1 MRGRADDSGG
11 TSRVVPP
18 AAARICGR
26 SLTMLHE
33 LTSGDCLAAA
43 RCRKGD
49 SYRSG
54 ASVGAA
60 WPACR
65 QQEHAL
71 PVGISW
77 NRERSAA
84 ASAAGEGSDEIGAWR
99 GPRVVGME
107 SKASV
112 SGSRCTLDSSDS
124 CERRAACAARSV
136 ASSCVAARSSLPAR
150 SMLPARSVGGSSA
163 MAIYPPSSKRLRRR
177 RGWGGV
183 RNGPARAGYQL

>member
-33 LTSGDCLAAA
+33 LTSGCRAAA

-54 ASVGAA
+54 AWVGAA
-60 WPACR
+60 WPACK
-65 QQEHAL
+65 QEEDAL

-84 ASAAGEGSDEIGAWR
+84 ASAAGEGSDEIGACR

-124 CERRAACAARSV
+124 CERRAACAARRV
-136 ASSCVAARSSLPAR
+136 ASSCAAARSSLPAR
-150 SMLPARSVGGSSA
+150 SVLPARSEGGSSA
-163 MAIYPPSSKRLRRR
+163 MRAATRP
-177 RGWGGV
+177 
-183 RNGPARAGYQL
+183 RAGGLAGGGELDPGQ